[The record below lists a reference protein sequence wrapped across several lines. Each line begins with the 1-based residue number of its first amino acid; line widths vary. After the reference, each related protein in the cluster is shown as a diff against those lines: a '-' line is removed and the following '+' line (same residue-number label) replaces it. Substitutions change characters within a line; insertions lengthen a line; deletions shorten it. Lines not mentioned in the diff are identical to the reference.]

1 MRREVRIAEDI
12 VVIVGERERQRLGFW
27 RECFGGERWKF
38 WMAIWWI
45 ALLLG
50 YAVGAWSYF
59 DREGDRL
66 AQAEAEAE
74 AELQAEVRALL
85 GEACDGE

>member
-50 YAVGAWSYF
+50 YAVGIWSYF
-59 DREGDRL
+59 EREEERL
-66 AQAEAEAE
+66 AQAEAE
-74 AELQAEVRALL
+74 VR
-85 GEACDGE
+85 DGK

>member
-1 MRREVRIAEDI
+1 MKRREVQIAEDI
-12 VVIVGERERQRLGFW
+12 VVIVGERRERGFW
-27 RECFGGERWKF
+27 RECFGGEKWKF

-59 DREGDRL
+59 AKEEERL
-66 AQAEAEAE
+66 ALAEAEAE

-85 GEACDGE
+85 GEVRDGE